1 MAKRTAEGFMAKRV
15 TLRLSPELAAM
26 VEEVEDGKMSALLR
40 DALLVLRETR
50 QKQAAQG
57 S

>member
-40 DALLVLRETR
+40 GALLVLREIK
-50 QKQAAQG
+50 QKQVAQG